1 MKNTR
6 AVRLTAL
13 AAGALVVLAACST
26 PGQAPTSPTTSST
39 DSISSP
45 DTAASG
51 GGGSDTSSASSGS
64 AGESAGPGASGS
76 SAGPS
81 SGGNAATGDNG
92 CGTPHGSFADPGKSA
107 GIITTGSAELAS
119 SWNNQTSHGNSVYN
133 TNPQFLTQASV
144 WYYDKDLKVM
154 NNDQFITCKITKKDP
169 LTIEYTINDAAKWS
183 DGVPVTADDILLY
196 WISGSGKFNTGE
208 VKTDKDGNPLP
219 STGANVAFDTAQ
231 PGMALITDFPQLDP
245 NGKKIT
251 LVLSK
256 PFVDYTLNLPQTLV
270 PAHVVGMK
278 ALGSADAKAAN
289 QAIYDAA
296 KKDDKAS
303 LAKVANFWNTGFDF
317 QQLPTDKSLYLSS
330 GAYLLTKFVKDQYM
344 TFTANPDYTWGPKPT
359 INQITYQFLPDPT
372 AAVQAMQN
380 GEVQVI
386 EPEHPTADT
395 LKGLTALKGQGI
407 TTQTS
412 VSGVYEHVDLV
423 FDNKGPFDP
432 ATYGGDAAKANDVR
446 QAFLKTI
453 PRQDI
458 VDRLVKPI
466 NPEGVVRDSFTQ
478 VPGSPGY
485 DAIAK
490 SNGMSAFDK
499 PDIAGAK
506 ALLAK
511 AGAKTPVSVRMLYSA
526 TSKLRAQE
534 YQLMANSAKD
544 AGFTVVDGKDPNWSS
559 NLPNTAKYDASL
571 FGWSNTNLGIAQV
584 PPNYL
589 GKEGGKWTGANNFGH
604 YNNDTVN
611 KIMDELN
618 VTSDESKQATILAEL
633 EKNLVTDGFGT
644 ILYQYPDIV
653 GFDSTKV
660 SNVSSIPTS
669 PNVFFNFWEWKL
681 AG

>member
-26 PGQAPTSPTTSST
+26 PGQQGGGSSTSSTSNDTTSSADVT
-39 DSISSP
+39 PPSSAGSSEESSAP
-45 DTAASG
+45 VSSG
-51 GGGSDTSSASSGS
+51 G
-64 AGESAGPGASGS
+64 ESGS
-76 SAGPS
+76 SAAPSS
-81 SGGNAATGDNG
+81 SGGNTAAGDNG
-92 CGTPHGSFADPGKSA
+92 CGTPHGAYTDPGKPA
-107 GIITTGSAELAS
+107 GSITTGSAELAS
-119 SWNNQTSHGNSVYN
+119 SWNDQTSHGNSVYN
-133 TNPQFLTQASV
+133 ANPQYLTQASV
-144 WYYDKDLKVM
+144 YYYDKDLKVV
-154 NNDQFITCKITKKDP
+154 NNDQFITCKVTKKDP
-169 LTIEYTINDAAKWS
+169 LTVEYTISDAAKWS
-183 DGVPVTADDILLY
+183 DGVPITADDILLN

-219 STGANVAFDTAQ
+219 STGANVAFDTAL
-231 PGMALITDFPQLDP
+231 PGMALITDFPQMDP

-251 LVLSK
+251 MVFSK
-256 PFVDYTLNLPQTLV
+256 PFVDYLLNLNSTMV

-296 KKDDKAS
+296 KKDDKAA

-344 TFTANPDYTWGPKPT
+344 TFTANPDYTWGPKPS

-372 AAVQAMQN
+372 AAVQAVQN
-380 GEVQVI
+380 GEVQII

-395 LKGLTALKGQGI
+395 LKGLQALKGQGV

-446 QAFLKTI
+446 EAFLKTI
-453 PRQDI
+453 PRQNI

-466 NPEGVVRDSFTQ
+466 NPDAVVRDSFTQ

-485 DAIAK
+485 DPIANN
-490 SNGMSAFDK
+490 NGMKAFDQV
-499 PDIAGAK
+499 DIAGAK

-526 TSKLRAQE
+526 TSALRAQE
-534 YQLMANSAKD
+534 YQLMANSAKQ
-544 AGFTVVDGKDPNWSS
+544 AGFTMVDGKDPNWSS
-559 NLPNTAKYDASL
+559 NLSNTSKYDASL
-571 FGWSNTNLGIAQV
+571 FGWQNTNLGISQV

-589 GKEGGKWTGANNFGH
+589 GKEGGKFVGANNFGH

-618 VTSDESKQATILAEL
+618 VTADVTKQNAILLEL
-633 EKNLVTDGFGT
+633 EKNLVKDNFGT

-660 SNVSSIPTS
+660 SNVSSIPVT
-669 PNVFFNFWEWKL
+669 PTVFWNFWEWKL

>member
-13 AAGALVVLAACST
+13 AVGAVVVLAACST

-39 DSISSP
+39 DSS
-45 DTAASG
+45 
-51 GGGSDTSSASSGS
+51 TSSSADNATPGSSSSAPSGSSSDGS
-64 AGESAGPGASGS
+64 AGS
-76 SAGPS
+76 SAAPSS
-81 SGGNAATGDNG
+81 SGGNTAAGDNG
-92 CGTPHGSFADPGKSA
+92 CGTPHGAFADPGKAA
-107 GIITTGSAELAS
+107 GSITTGSAELSS

-133 TNPQFLTQASV
+133 TNPQFLVQASV
-144 WYYDKDLKVM
+144 WYYDKDLKVV
-154 NNDQFITCKITKKDP
+154 NNDQFITCKVTKKSP

-183 DGVPVTADDILLY
+183 DGVPVTADDVLLY
-196 WISGSGKFNTGE
+196 WISGSSKFNTGE

-231 PGMALITDFPQLDP
+231 PGMALITDFPQMDP

-251 LVLSK
+251 MVYSK
-256 PFVDYTLNLPQTLV
+256 PFVDYILNLPQTMV

-278 ALGSADAKAAN
+278 ALGSADAKTAN

-296 KKDDKAS
+296 KKDDKAA

-380 GEVQVI
+380 GEIQII

-466 NPEGVVRDSFTQ
+466 NPKGVVRDSFSQ

-485 DAIAK
+485 DAVA
-490 SNGMSAFDK
+490 STNGMNSFDK
-499 PDIAGAK
+499 TDVAGAK
-506 ALLAK
+506 ALVAK
-511 AGAKTPVSVRMLYSA
+511 AGAKTPIKVRMLYSA

-544 AGFTVVDGKDPNWSS
+544 AGFEIVDGKDPNWSS

-571 FGWSNTNLGIAQV
+571 FGWSNSNLGIAQV

-589 GKEGGKWTGANNFGH
+589 GKQGGKWTGANNFGH
-604 YNNDTVN
+604 YNNDAVN

-618 VTSDESKQATILAEL
+618 VTPDETRQNAILIEL

-660 SNVSSIPTS
+660 TNVSSIPTS
-669 PNVFFNFWEWKL
+669 PLVFFNFWEWKL